1 MKKVLAM
8 ILALVMLFCLAACSN
23 TDKNKE
29 DAPQQG
35 GTNQQQNQNDNNG
48 TASQYKRPQ
57 TKQPGEAFTPYG
69 KWVWVGN
76 EKFTMTLN
84 EDGTAVFSDNA
95 ENSYINLYPRLKVLW
110 ESNQNTFSYQD
121 GDKAVKVM
129 MKLDDRENESNYEIK
144 IGNGYYILAGGN
156 LYSFVREKDFEA
168 AHKVFLEEP
177 VRDSMYDRPP
187 IKVGETAEMDA
198 QSGVELKL
206 TNVEMDSNYDVKI
219 YCTVTAPNGFSTF
232 DWMGWTLY
240 IKGEGGMRSDTI
252 RFYDLNGQ
260 EANGLGAGQSIDG
273 YLEIKNV
280 KSEQCMAWFGEMKA
294 CVYLSG
300 MSLGE
305 GCFIDLPAQPA

>member
-1 MKKVLAM
+1 MKKALAVILVLV
-8 ILALVMLFCLAACSN
+8 LLFGLVACGSN
-23 TDKNKE
+23 DKRDG
-29 DAPQQG
+29 DANQQG
-35 GTNQQQNQNDNNG
+35 VANQQQNQNNNSG
-48 TASQYKRPQ
+48 VASPYTRPK
-57 TKQPGEAFTPYG
+57 TKQPSEAFTPYG

-110 ESNQNTFSYQD
+110 ESNQNTFTYQD

-129 MKLDDRENESNYEIK
+129 MQLDDRENESSYEIK
-144 IGNGYYILAGGN
+144 VGNGYYILAGGN

-187 IKVGETAEMDA
+187 IQVGDTAEMDA
-198 QSGVELKL
+198 QNGVKLKL
-206 TNVEMDSNYDVKI
+206 TKVEMNSNYDVKI

-260 EANGLGAGQSIDG
+260 EANGLSAGQSIDG
-273 YLEIKNV
+273 YFTLENI
-280 KSEQCMAWFGEMKA
+280 KSEQCMTWFGEMKA
-294 CVYLSG
+294 CVFISG
-300 MSLGE
+300 MCTGE
-305 GCFIDLPAQPA
+305 GCFIDLPTQPT